1 MALPDDVF
9 EHGPDPE
16 NPGWRHWNLKD
27 ETLFNGAV
35 MGKLIT
41 RVEDEGRHSRLRMYP
56 ERKHENLQGIIHG
69 AVTLA
74 LIDISLFTTMHT
86 IGSGNAGPSVTL
98 ELSTQFTGGGKP
110 DMPLD
115 AVARSMVANPS
126 VNVACVVGEERQL
139 LGLIDIMSLADDL
152 FVHIVPEEFLSEV
165 TDLEEALRYADMS
178 RMRTASDAMKTAI
191 WVKSDET
198 CREAFRRM
206 HDHRLPGLPVVDDNY
221 HVVGYVNLLELLALC
236 SAPVVAQPEAGG
248 PAT

>member
-41 RVEDEGRHSRLRMYP
+41 RVEDDGRHSRLRMFP

-69 AVTLA
+69 AVTLS

-86 IGSGNAGPSVTL
+86 LGSGNAGPSVTL

-115 AVARSMVANPS
+115 AVTEIVRETGGLVFVRGMV
-126 VNVACVVGEERQL
+126 VQEDHTVASFSG
-139 LGLIDIMSLADDL
+139 
-152 FVHIVPEEFLSEV
+152 IVKK
-165 TDLEEALRYADMS
+165 
-178 RMRTASDAMKTAI
+178 MRPK
-191 WVKSDET
+191 
-198 CREAFRRM
+198 
-206 HDHRLPGLPVVDDNY
+206 
-221 HVVGYVNLLELLALC
+221 
-236 SAPVVAQPEAGG
+236 
-248 PAT
+248 